1 MRHPL
6 LCVIVILAMVAPG
19 APEPLG
25 AQTILNVERLQ
36 PGDVQEWHWGTEGAL
51 SMSQGNSNYV
61 DILAGL
67 VLGHRWA
74 GDWLRGF
81 AGVDYR
87 SERGKGLE
95 SDRYLHVR
103 YNHWLGERWQTFHF
117 VQLQGSR
124 TSLLQ
129 QRVLL
134 GSGLRRRLFDGAATF
149 DLGTGAM
156 YEREHLDPDRI
167 TGAHPVE
174 SQVWRMA
181 NLMVATRRLT
191 DSVRLI
197 GVSYYQPDLSA
208 FEDFRL
214 LADLSLV
221 FSLTENVELV
231 LRNEWRHDH
240 RPPEG
245 IDRDDFL
252 LRTGVTVSVR

>member
-1 MRHPL
+1 MRHPSVAAL
-6 LCVIVILAMVAPG
+6 LVLAVVAAG
-19 APEPLG
+19 VTEPAG

-36 PGDVQEWHWGTEGAL
+36 PGDVQEWHWGAEGAL
-51 SMSQGNSNYV
+51 SMSQGNSEYV

-74 GDWLRGF
+74 DDWLRGF
-81 AGVDYR
+81 AGIDYR

-103 YNHWLGERWQTFHF
+103 FNHWLGERWQTFHF
-117 VQLQGSR
+117 VQLQASHAN
-124 TSLLQ
+124 LLQ
-129 QRVLL
+129 RRVLL
-134 GSGLRRRLFDGAATF
+134 GTGLRRRLLDGATTL
-149 DLGTGAM
+149 DVGTGAM
-156 YEREHLDPDRI
+156 HESEDLDPDRV

-174 SQVWRMA
+174 SQAWRMA
-181 NLMVATRRLT
+181 NLVVATRRLT

-208 FEDFRL
+208 FEDFRI
-214 LADLSLV
+214 LADLSLL

-231 LRNEWRHDH
+231 LRSEWRHDQ
-240 RPPEG
+240 RPPE
-245 IDRDDFL
+245 DVERDDFV